1 MSILRKLAGFETKN
15 DKKDANMG
23 NGIVTFVKTLIIIC
37 VLAVPVYFVVTGR
50 TEIIKSEPKSKSS
63 YSNKTD
69 SEVIYTGDEVIIDNE
84 TEFVLL
90 GRTKDDF
97 AELQKISLAQ
107 DTFGLAQMME
117 AGRIFEVKRGTKA
130 KLLDSETNLF
140 DYNSDKRQVRILE
153 GLQIG
158 KSGWVN
164 YDFVKNDTRS
174 QIIKTVSKNEKQKN
188 EDEISYMD
196 EARSINNDA
205 SYAYNYLVQI
215 LTDKPRLIY
224 WTETDR
230 TMVALNTVAL
240 EQAHDRAIKLNAPE
254 KYFEMHNLF
263 LKGLQKYKQ
272 AMPIF
277 RQGLDSSDRKKLSQ
291 TTKLMNEGA
300 DTMKQIADVMY
311 K

>member
-1 MSILRKLAGFETKN
+1 MKE
-15 DKKDANMG
+15 KKIKDVKMG
-23 NGIVTFVKTLIIIC
+23 LFVFLIICCII
-37 VLAVPVYFVVTGR
+37 AIPVYFAISAKTK
-50 TEIIKSEPKSKSS
+50 IINSEPKLKSN
-63 YSNKTD
+63 YSNKA
-69 SEVIYTGDEVIIDNE
+69 ENEIIYIGDEAIIKNGAE
-84 TEFVLL
+84 LVLL

-97 AELQKISLAQ
+97 SELQKISLAK

-117 AGRIFEVKRGTKA
+117 AERIFEVKSGTKI
-130 KLLDSETNLF
+130 KLLDSETSLL

-153 GLQIG
+153 GPQIG

-164 YDFVKNDTRS
+164 YDFVKNATDS
-174 QIIKTVSKNEKQKN
+174 QIIETVSENEKQKN
-188 EDEISYMD
+188 EDEINYID
-196 EARSINNDA
+196 EARNINNDV

-240 EQAHDRAIKLNAPE
+240 EQAHDRAIKLDAPE

-291 TTKLMNEGA
+291 TTNLMNEGA
-300 DTMKQIADVMY
+300 DIMKQITDVMY